1 VTGDLF
7 FRSAS
12 HLGYPDV
19 LRIVGPTHDRDDARL
34 VGRLRDGDAAAFG
47 ELYARFADPLYR
59 FLFRL
64 AGGRESA
71 MDLHQETWLS
81 AAKHASRLTEDTDLA
96 AWLFTIARNKHR
108 SYRRWVALDWLRIER
123 FGAEM
128 AEDTSAP
135 VNEAR
140 DELAS
145 IEVALMELPE
155 GHREV
160 LLLVGVEGLDAK
172 QAAGVLGVQPE
183 ALRQRLSRARAA
195 LAAILERGG
204 QDAHGMVQ
212 AKRGAG

>member
-1 VTGDLF
+1 
-7 FRSAS
+7 
-12 HLGYPDV
+12 
-19 LRIVGPTHDRDDARL
+19 
-34 VGRLRDGDAAAFG
+34 
-47 ELYARFADPLYR
+47 
-59 FLFRL
+59 
-64 AGGRESA
+64 

-81 AAKHASRLTEDTDLA
+81 AAKHARRLAEDTDLA

-108 SYRRWVALDWLRIER
+108 SYRRWIALDWLRIER
-123 FGAEM
+123 FGAELSDE
-128 AEDTSAP
+128 ASAAP

-145 IEVALMELPE
+145 IEAALMELPPS
-155 GHREV
+155 HREV

-172 QAAGVLGVQPE
+172 QAADVLGVQPD

-195 LAAILERGG
+195 LASILERGG